1 MTRHWAT
8 GVAVVMLVAFSGS
21 NLRTQ
26 APVPTQLTQAETV
39 YLVSRG
45 IQRELLD
52 EVAAEFRRQ
61 GRFSLA
67 ASQSA
72 ADLIV
77 TLGSGNT
84 GDAVLVPVPGGGA
97 LGFSIDAM
105 SLFVQDAHTGAVLW
119 DDSRQI
125 NFRARGAALDLVKDL
140 HAAVGRRF
148 VTSLDRLQTV
158 EELEL
163 QAEQGDADSSFE
175 LGVRYY
181 LGNGV
186 LLDYGE
192 ATKWLTLAVEQGDS
206 RAQGYLDT
214 LYANNQD
221 ISLDDIKSVR
231 SAAER
236 GHVVSQFNLGVMYA
250 NGKNVIQ
257 DHAEAMKWYGLA
269 ADGGHLGAQY
279 NLGVMHHNG
288 NGTPK
293 NDRAAVL
300 LWHSAAEHGHV
311 GAQYNLGAMYAD
323 GEGVAQDD
331 VTAHMWFNIVAAR
344 SSGGLRELAVENR
357 ELAAAQMTPEQLIEA
372 QRLAREWELIWLN
385 PL

>member
-1 MTRHWAT
+1 MTQRLAT
-8 GVAVVMLVAFSGS
+8 LLAVVLLVAFSGS
-21 NLRTQ
+21 NLKTQ

-39 YLVSRG
+39 Y
-45 IQRELLD
+45 
-52 EVAAEFRRQ
+52 
-61 GRFSLA
+61 
-67 ASQSA
+67 
-72 ADLIV
+72 
-77 TLGSGNT
+77 
-84 GDAVLVPVPGGGA
+84 
-97 LGFSIDAM
+97 
-105 SLFVQDAHTGAVLW
+105 
-119 DDSRQI
+119 
-125 NFRARGAALDLVKDL
+125 
-140 HAAVGRRF
+140 
-148 VTSLDRLQTV
+148 

-163 QAEQGDADSSFE
+163 QAEQGDAASSFE

-186 LLDYGE
+186 TLDHSE
-192 ATKWLTLAVEQGDS
+192 ALQWLTLALEQGDT

-214 LYANNQD
+214 LYANNQG
-221 ISLDDIKSVR
+221 IPLDDITSVR

-323 GEGVAQDD
+323 GEGVAKND
-331 VTAHMWFNIVAAR
+331 VSAHVWFNIVASR
-344 SSGGLRELAVENR
+344 STGALRELAVENR
-357 ELAAAQMTPEQLIEA
+357 ELAAEQITPEQLIEA
-372 QRLAREWELIWLN
+372 QRLAREWDAAH
-385 PL
+385 PRD